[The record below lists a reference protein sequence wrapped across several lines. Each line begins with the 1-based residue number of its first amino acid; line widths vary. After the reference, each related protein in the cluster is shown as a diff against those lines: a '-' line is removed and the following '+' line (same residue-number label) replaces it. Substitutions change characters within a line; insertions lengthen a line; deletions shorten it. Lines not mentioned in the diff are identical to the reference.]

1 MSRSS
6 FFTRLLCTSAVGLV
20 GLAAYG
26 SETPAAKSNGA
37 PQSANPISLSASAAG
52 AMGSSKTVAQQEK
65 IDPAVVAKQQLLAKG
80 IIPTPPAPG
89 PGQRSPN
96 DNCVDAFPIACGG
109 TVTGDTTGDTTDGIW
124 PCAAGG
130 SDEWFY
136 FVATGTAAT
145 VSLCG
150 SSYDTAVMV
159 LDACGGVVLNCNDD
173 FCGLQSQ
180 LDVTGLTVG
189 NTYLIA
195 VGGFASSTGAYTM
208 TLTCGSGPGPC
219 LEAQP
224 QPGDVEELEPFGGCA
239 PDYVDAFNGG
249 CNSSPPVFSPIA
261 CGQSFHGESGTFL
274 VGGSLQYRDT
284 DWWLFDV
291 TAPGAIVTL
300 TATGDFP
307 IIIGFVAQPCPQSAF
322 MAYATGATCTA
333 TSVTSACLPPG
344 QYVAFVAPNAFSG
357 VPCGSQY
364 RATLSCTPCEPPPA
378 PVNNNCADAI
388 PMACGSTVSGSTVNA
403 TTDGAWPCAGGGSD
417 VWYSFVAADS
427 VAVLDL
433 CGSFYDTAVMVT
445 DGCGGAV
452 LGCNDDSCG
461 LQSQLSVGG
470 LTVGNTYLI
479 AVGGYAAGTGDYS
492 MSLTCGIP
500 PCTGAEPQPGDVE
513 ELEPFGGCAPD
524 YTDAFNGGCNSSPP
538 VFSPIACGQSFHGE
552 TGTFLVGGSLQYR
565 DTDWWLFDVTGTG
578 AIVTLTATGDFP
590 ILIGFVAQPCP
601 QSAFMAYAIGNTC
614 TETSVTSACLPP
626 GQYVAFVAP
635 SGFTGVPCGSQYRAT
650 LTCTPCEPP
659 PPPANDDCTGATLM
673 SCGDTVIGDNTNA
686 LNDGIIPS
694 CSFGGAA
701 TNSDVWYKFV
711 ADSASATVSLCGG
724 GTLSDTVVSLYDG
737 CGGAELACNDDFCGL
752 LSETTAAGLTPGNT
766 YYIRVAGWGAAAQG
780 TFTLSLTACG
790 ATGACCISGDC
801 SIMSPSACAAAGG
814 TYQGDGT
821 SCGGVNYVP
830 STCADAL
837 EDISATGAI
846 AATASGCDD
855 CGETLALPWGFTF
868 FGNTYNSVGVASN
881 GYLTF
886 GATTG
891 DFSNDPIP
899 SANTPNDMI
908 APFWDDWNTATGGD
922 VYYEAR
928 TSPNRFI
935 VQWNRVIHFG
945 GTTGEN
951 TFQAILYQD
960 GSIDLR
966 QGTMDATFGN
976 SGSIGIEDSTG
987 ATGIAFGAT
996 PTDPGTSG
1004 ACYHIAAE
1012 STGNP
1017 CGCVC
1022 PGDMNGDG
1030 LVDISDLA
1038 LFLSSFGTSA
1048 PNIPTPC
1055 ADINGDG
1062 LVDIS
1067 DLALF
1072 LSAFGSTC
1080 P

>member
-6 FFTRLLCTSAVGLV
+6 FLTRLLCTSAAGLI
-20 GLAAYG
+20 GLTAYG
-26 SETPAAKSNGA
+26 SETPAANSGDASQN
-37 PQSANPISLSASAAG
+37 ANPISLSASAAG
-52 AMGSSKTVAQQEK
+52 ALQASKTAVQEVK
-65 IDPAVVAKQQLLAKG
+65 VDPAVAAKQQLLAKG

-109 TVTGDTTGDTTDGIW
+109 TVTADTTGDTTDGSW

-130 SDEWFY
+130 SDEWY
-136 FVATGTAAT
+136 SFVAADPVA
-145 VSLCG
+145 VLDLCG

-159 LDACGGVVLNCNDD
+159 LDGCGGAVLGCNDD
-173 FCGLQSQ
+173 FCGLQST
-180 LDVTGLTVG
+180 LTVGGLTVG

-195 VGGFASSTGAYTM
+195 VGGFASNTGTYTM
-208 TLTCGSGPGPC
+208 TLSCGIAPC
-219 LEAQP
+219 DAAHA
-224 QPGDVEELEPFGGCA
+224 QPGDVEENEPFGGCA
-239 PDYVDAFNGG
+239 ADYVDAFNGG
-249 CNSSPPVFSPIA
+249 CNSNPPVFSPIA

-291 TAPGAIVTL
+291 TGTGAIVTL

-307 IIIGFVAQPCPQSAF
+307 IIIGFVAQPCPQSSF
-322 MAYATGATCTA
+322 MSYAIGSTCTE

-344 QYVAFVAPNAFSG
+344 QYVAFVAPSTFSG

-364 RATLSCTPCEPPPA
+364 RATLSCTPCEPPPPPA
-378 PVNNNCADAI
+378 NNNCVDAI
-388 PMACGSTVSGSTVNA
+388 PLACGATVSGSTVNA

-417 VWYSFVAADS
+417 VWYSFVAGDP

-433 CGSFYDTAVMVT
+433 CGSLYDTAVMVL

-461 LQSQLSVGG
+461 LQSQTL
-470 LTVGNTYLI
+470 N
-479 AVGGYAAGTGDYS
+479 
-492 MSLTCGIP
+492 CGIP
-500 PCTGAEPQPGDVE
+500 PCDASHAQPGDVE
-513 ELEPFGGCAPD
+513 ENEPFGGCAPD
-524 YTDAFNGGCNSSPP
+524 YVDAFNGGCNSSPP
-538 VFSPIACGQSFHGE
+538 VFSPIACGQSFHGQ

-601 QSAFMAYAIGNTC
+601 QTNFMTYAIGNTC
-614 TETSVTSACLPP
+614 TETSVTSGCLPP

-635 SGFTGVPCGSQYRAT
+635 SGFSGVPCGSQYRAT

-659 PPPANDDCTGATLM
+659 PPPANDDCAGATLIN
-673 SCGDTVIGDNTNA
+673 CGDTVIGNNTNA
-686 LNDGIIPS
+686 LNDGLIPS
-694 CSFGGAA
+694 CSFGGAP
-701 TNSDVWYKFV
+701 TNSDVWYRFV
-711 ADSASATVSLCGG
+711 ADSNSATISTCGG
-724 GTLSDTVVSLYDG
+724 GTLPDTVISVYDG

-752 LSETTAAGLTPGNT
+752 FSETTAAGLTAGNT
-766 YYIRVAGWGAAAQG
+766 YYIRVAGWNAAAQG
-780 TFTLSLTACG
+780 TFTLALSACG
-790 ATGACCISGDC
+790 ATGACCVSGNC
-801 SIMSPSACAAAGG
+801 SVMSRTACAAAGG
-814 TYQGDGT
+814 SYQGDGT
-821 SCGGVNYVP
+821 DCGGVNYVP
-830 STCADAL
+830 SNCTTPL
-837 EDISATGAI
+837 EDISSTGTL

-855 CGETLALPWGFTF
+855 CGENVALPFSFNFYGVSHA
-868 FGNTYNSVGVASN
+868 NVNVGSN

-908 APFWDDWNTATGGD
+908 APFWDDWNPGVAGD

-928 TSPNRFI
+928 TSPSRFI
-935 VQWNRVIHFG
+935 VQWNRVRHFG
-945 GTTGEN
+945 ASTGEN
-951 TFQAILYQD
+951 TFQAILYAD

-966 QGTMDATFGN
+966 QGAMDTTFVN

-996 PTDPGTSG
+996 PNDAGTSG
-1004 ACYHIAAE
+1004 ACYHVAAE
-1012 STGNP
+1012 TTGDP
-1017 CGCVC
+1017 CSPRC
-1022 PGDMNGDG
+1022 PGDLDGDG
-1030 LVDISDLA
+1030 QRNLQDLA
-1038 LFLSSFGTSA
+1038 YLLAHFGTPSGA
-1048 PNIPTPC
+1048 HPE
-1055 ADINGDG
+1055 DGDLDGDG
-1062 LVDIS
+1062 DVDLQ
-1067 DLALF
+1067 DLANL
-1072 LSAFGSTC
+1072 LSVFGLPC
-1080 P
+1080 